1 MVVSSGSVGVTT
13 SKVNGQ
19 GTSISVHPPPGA
31 AGTPEI
37 SVTLPEGTMP
47 EEALPEENMATVAGD
62 LHPYG

>member
-1 MVVSSGSVGVTT
+1 VGVTT

-19 GTSISVHPPPGA
+19 GTSISVHAPPGA

-37 SVTLPEGTMP
+37 TVTLPEGTMPEEALP